1 MPELEFHIS
10 FFTVTAMGGEHIT
23 TALDIPAPAAT
34 QWYQLTV
41 TAMLIYL
48 GSSDV
53 IKFISVSTL

>member
-23 TALDIPAPAAT
+23 TDIPAPAAA

-41 TAMLIYL
+41 TAMLI
-48 GSSDV
+48 
-53 IKFISVSTL
+53 

>member
-23 TALDIPAPAAT
+23 TAAA

-41 TAMLIYL
+41 TAMLI
-48 GSSDV
+48 
-53 IKFISVSTL
+53 